1 MLRFIVCD
9 ALKNQHD
16 GDVAISA
23 SPQGRNRSCPLP
35 WLRTRSLILREKK
48 TEKNGKIDE
57 QNSLTTMVGGHNHMG
72 VFASSAW

>member
-23 SPQGRNRSCPLP
+23 SPQRRNRSCPLP
-35 WLRTRSLILREKK
+35 WLRTRSLILMREKK
-48 TEKNGKIDE
+48 EKNEKIDE
-57 QNSLTTMVGGHNHMG
+57 QNILITMVGGHNHMG